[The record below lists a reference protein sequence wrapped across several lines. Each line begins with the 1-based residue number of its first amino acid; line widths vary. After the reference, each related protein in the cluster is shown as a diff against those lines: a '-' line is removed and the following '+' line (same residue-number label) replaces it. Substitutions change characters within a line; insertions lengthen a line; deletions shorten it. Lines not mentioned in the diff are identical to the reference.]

1 MNGERLRVSVAAVL
15 KLAVW
20 AVCVAVAL
28 QVIFYFVFQMIGYNS
43 YLLSLTLIGSV
54 IAAILLLIGW
64 SMLKRAIK

>member
-1 MNGERLRVSVAAVL
+1 VSVATVL

-20 AVCVAVAL
+20 AVCVAVVL
-28 QVIFYFVFQMIGYNS
+28 QVIFYFVFQVIGYNS

-64 SMLKRAIK
+64 NMLKRAIK

>member
-1 MNGERLRVSVAAVL
+1 VSVATVL
-15 KLAVW
+15 KLAAW

-28 QVIFYFVFQMIGYNS
+28 QIIFYFVFQVIGYNS

-64 SMLKRAIK
+64 NILRRAIK

>member
-1 MNGERLRVSVAAVL
+1 MSVATVL

-20 AVCVAVAL
+20 AVCVAVVL
-28 QVIFYFVFQMIGYNS
+28 QVIFYFVFQVIGYNS

-64 SMLKRAIK
+64 NMLKRAIK